1 MGQSELSKKLGMR
14 PGLQVVQ
21 LVNAPQGFTDLL
33 GELPDGV
40 NLTTEVQAK
49 IDGLLVFIHNQAEF
63 QALVQP
69 SLSGLKYDGLCWLA
83 YPKKSAKTQS
93 DLSRDMF
100 WALMEGTGMRP
111 VTQIS
116 IDEVWSALRF
126 RPADAV
132 KSK

>member
-1 MGQSELSKKLGMR
+1 MGQTELSKKLGMR
-14 PGLQVVQ
+14 PGLQVVR

-33 GELPDGV
+33 GDLPEGVTLTSEVQTKADGV
-40 NLTTEVQAK
+40 
-49 IDGLLVFIHNQAEF
+49 LLFIHNQAEF
-63 QALVQP
+63 QALLQP
-69 SLSGLKYDGLCWLA
+69 ALTGLKYDGLCWLA

-100 WALMEGTGMRP
+100 WELMEGTGLRP

-126 RPADAV
+126 RPVDAV